1 MVPQKGH
8 GVRHLSLPPNLDSI
22 FLLTN
27 TYKKILIVK
36 ILFVQNLIL
45 FKIFG
50 IIYIERL
57 RKYLYLGIAQLVAH
71 VIWDHVAAGSSPATQ
86 ASNYKLQEI
95 IDTVCVSGNWKKPLI
110 K

>member
-27 TYKKILIVK
+27 TYKNIDSKNFICTEFD
-36 ILFVQNLIL
+36 FVQNFWYNIYRKVE
-45 FKIFG
+45 KIFISG
-50 IIYIERL
+50 YSAVGSARD
-57 RKYLYLGIAQLVAH
+57 LGSRSRWFKSSYSDQQL
-71 VIWDHVAAGSSPATQ
+71 HVAI
-86 ASNYKLQEI
+86 EI
-95 IDTVCVSGNWKKPLI
+95 IDVVYVGKLEKPLI